1 MKGFRQICI
10 VQSNLSVIWYVYLL
24 PLPLAGEGKDGKVRC
39 MTTKEWLSG
48 FAAVLGVD
56 APSDEQIS
64 DLLRLA
70 GEAARAS
77 ERTAAPVACWLAAR
91 AGLSPAE
98 ALAVLDKW
106 QESGSQQS

>member
-1 MKGFRQICI
+1 
-10 VQSNLSVIWYVYLL
+10 
-24 PLPLAGEGKDGKVRC
+24 
-39 MTTKEWLSG
+39 MTAKEWLTS

-70 GEAARAS
+70 GEAAHAS
-77 ERTAAPVACWLAAR
+77 ERIAAPVACWLTAR

-98 ALAVLDKW
+98 ALAVLEKW
-106 QESGSQQS
+106 RKEGRQ